1 MTSIVIADDHEL
13 IREGIKKIIRS
24 SRSMRIAGEAAD
36 IEQTLQLA
44 KSQAPDIIVLD
55 INLPGIDGLEGLD
68 MVRKSFPAIPILI
81 LSMFPE
87 ERYAV
92 RALKAGA
99 SGYITKSMA
108 AEELLKA
115 IEKISSGGVYV
126 SPHLAE
132 LLALEARQPS
142 RALPH
147 ECLTDRELQVL
158 SMLASAKQV
167 KQIAGELDISIS
179 SVNTYRSRIFCK
191 TGMVSNAA
199 LIRYAVQHG
208 LVK

>member
-1 MTSIVIADDHEL
+1 MTGIVIADDHEL

-24 SRSMRIAGEAAD
+24 SRGMRIAGEAAD
-36 IEQTLQLA
+36 IEQTLRLA
-44 KSQAPDIIVLD
+44 ESESPDIIVLD
-55 INLPGIDGLEGLD
+55 IGLPGIDGLEGLEI
-68 MVRKSFPAIPILI
+68 VRKRFPTIPVLI
-81 LSMFPE
+81 LSMYSE

-108 AEELLKA
+108 AEELPKA

-132 LLALEARQPS
+132 LLAHDARQPS
-142 RALPH
+142 RTLPH
-147 ECLTDRELQVL
+147 ECLTERELQVL
-158 SMLASAKQV
+158 SMLASARQV
-167 KQIAGELDISIS
+167 KQIAADLAISVS
-179 SVNTYRSRIFCK
+179 SVNTYRSRIFRK

-199 LIRYAVQHG
+199 LIRYAVQQG